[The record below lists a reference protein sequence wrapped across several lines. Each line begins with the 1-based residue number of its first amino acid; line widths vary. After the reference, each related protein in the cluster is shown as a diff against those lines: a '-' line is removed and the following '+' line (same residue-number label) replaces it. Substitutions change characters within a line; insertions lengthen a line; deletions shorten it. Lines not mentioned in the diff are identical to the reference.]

1 MGALHNDIEKVLYTE
16 EAIAQAVNKLGKQ
29 LSADYADKRPLILGT
44 LCGAFIFMADLV
56 RSIEPVPAD
65 LDMDFLRISS
75 YVGTQSSGNS
85 TMAMQSR
92 LPVKGRHVLVV
103 EDIVDTG
110 RTLKSLI
117 SSLQQQGVASVKIVT
132 LLNKQAR
139 RTVDIQADYVGIQCP
154 DEFVVGYGL
163 DFEHKYRSLPYIG
176 VLHPKCYELN

>member
-1 MGALHNDIEKVLYTE
+1 MPILKNAPTVCIYASHAAFST
-16 EAIAQAVNKLGKQ
+16 
-29 LSADYADKRPLILGT
+29 LS
-44 LCGAFIFMADLV
+44 CV
-56 RSIEPVPAD
+56 R
-65 LDMDFLRISS
+65 
-75 YVGTQSSGNS
+75 Q
-85 TMAMQSR
+85 
-92 LPVKGRHVLVV
+92 V

-139 RTVDIQADYVGIQCP
+139 RTVDIQADYVGIQVHRWPGCIVFVSFLAENAHCIVCLHVGLLCNLHTILLPPHDAVTDRYIQCRSSNAILRDCCPSKTLVCLQCP

-176 VLHPKCYELN
+176 VLHPKCYQLS